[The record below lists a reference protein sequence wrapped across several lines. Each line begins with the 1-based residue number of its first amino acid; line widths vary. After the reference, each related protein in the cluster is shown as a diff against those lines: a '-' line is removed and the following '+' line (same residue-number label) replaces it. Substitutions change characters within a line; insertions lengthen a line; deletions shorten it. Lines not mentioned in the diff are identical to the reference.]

1 MEFDPAIVLLGAVVV
16 LLVAIFIGVLCATRD
31 RRTQVGAEAFDELH
45 RRLEA
50 IAPEIE
56 VLAAQIRH
64 LEEVEGLQREIT
76 HLREENQRLQH
87 EWRKLL
93 DEVAHVLLDLR
104 DGGAFRA
111 LSWLRSSRSKP
122 RRGGLRRERGDAP
135 RVARN
140 GVQLKLVRKRAQRA
154 APLQRTVRC
163 VSWVW
168 TKKAR

>member
-93 DEVAHVLLDLR
+93 DEVARIAVLFGR
-104 DGGAFRA
+104 Q
-111 LSWLRSSRSKP
+111 SP
-122 RRGGLRRERGDAP
+122 
-135 RVARN
+135 
-140 GVQLKLVRKRAQRA
+140 
-154 APLQRTVRC
+154 
-163 VSWVW
+163 
-168 TKKAR
+168 